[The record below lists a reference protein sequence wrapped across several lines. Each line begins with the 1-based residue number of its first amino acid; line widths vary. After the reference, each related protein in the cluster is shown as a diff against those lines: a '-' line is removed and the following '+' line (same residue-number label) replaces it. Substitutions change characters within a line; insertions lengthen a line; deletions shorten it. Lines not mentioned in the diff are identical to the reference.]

1 MQEKIFLVFL
11 YIFLVF
17 LFWILT
23 RYLSKID
30 LRKQDKVC
38 KGERFISEEEF
49 MKDWI
54 TEMDG
59 RKCISGY
66 KAHEFS
72 GCYVILIFESPVTD
86 GCYLGYDDIYIGQ
99 SVNVTKRVHQHFSG
113 KGNGDVYA
121 DIKYGKSVY
130 VLLVPCEREE
140 MNDLEK
146 ALISEFESTDSYNAT
161 SGGGINWEEE
171 SLIKRLFKRR

>member
-1 MQEKIFLVFL
+1 MNE
-11 YIFLVF
+11 
-17 LFWILT
+17 
-23 RYLSKID
+23 
-30 LRKQDKVC
+30 
-38 KGERFISEEEF
+38 
-49 MKDWI
+49 WI

-59 RKCISGY
+59 RKCIAGY

-72 GCYVILIFESPVTD
+72 GCYVILIFEEPVTD

-99 SVNVTKRVHQHFSG
+99 SVNITKRVHQHFSG

-130 VLLVPCEREE
+130 VLLIPCEREE

-161 SGGGINWEEE
+161 AGGGMSWEDDGFF
-171 SLIKRLFKRR
+171 KRLFKR